1 MAKPLTEEDI
11 SSNKYSIFDV
21 VLPLPG
27 HDITYPSNDI
37 AQWYEDI
44 LAEKGLTSAKLK
56 HNVKTYSL
64 AGAYRKLLAKPE
76 NMSWEFKRY
85 NSPTC
90 TLIASDIEELKGVK
104 PDPEESDGGQKALIL
119 DFSLPSSAYA
129 TMALREVLKTD
140 TSVANQQ
147 KMTQELNAKNAAK
160 DNGGDGNEV
169 QLEVGCD
176 GGQEVDGED
185 ENVEP
190 EAEEDGSVEPE
201 AEEDAV
207 VEAEAENGASGKRKA
222 DDDAIDC
229 KKAKVE

>member
-1 MAKPLTEEDI
+1 MVKPLTEEDI

-104 PDPEESDGGQKALIL
+104 PDPEESDGGQKALVL

-147 KMTQELNAKNAAK
+147 KITQELNAKNAAK
-160 DNGGDGNEV
+160 DNGGDGN
-169 QLEVGCD
+169 
-176 GGQEVDGED
+176 EVDGED

>member
-1 MAKPLTEEDI
+1 MVKPLTEEDI

-44 LAEKGLTSAKLK
+44 LAEKELTSPKLK

-129 TMALREVLKTD
+129 TMALREVLKAD

-160 DNGGDGNEV
+160 DNGGDGN
-169 QLEVGCD
+169 
-176 GGQEVDGED
+176 EVDGED